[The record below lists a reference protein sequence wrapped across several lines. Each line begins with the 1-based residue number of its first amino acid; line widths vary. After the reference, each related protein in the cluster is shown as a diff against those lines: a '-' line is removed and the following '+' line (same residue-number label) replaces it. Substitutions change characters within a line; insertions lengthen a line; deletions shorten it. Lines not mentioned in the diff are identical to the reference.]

1 AHVGTLIVNPV
12 TRHPSVLAA
21 SIAAVDRYAPGR
33 VMLGVGAGDTA
44 VLQVGL
50 RPARLAGMERA
61 VTIVRTL
68 LAGAAV
74 ELGWSRPSRLD
85 QPRAVPV
92 IVAGGGPKM
101 LRMAGRRADGVVMRV
116 GTDPELIEWAH
127 AEFCAGAREAGHD
140 PASLFVALHFH
151 TVRTD
156 DTALAAARGRV
167 MAAGYYEVN
176 RGLWDRLGLKW
187 PCAPLEEIFKSL
199 WPDFH
204 HASDMALAARMV
216 AEIPVEIARRFCLMG
231 SGAEVRD
238 QLERV
243 LARLSFAPRHII
255 LQPNLPGAAFIAACG
270 RDVIPAFR

>member
-1 AHVGTLIVNPV
+1 MPAACCLSRQNRENRKMQLSFGTNRFHFLDPHRLIQSCKETEAAGFDHLWFPDSQLHAGDVFVNLLTAAQNTERAHVGTLIVNPV

-176 RGLWDRLGLKW
+176 R
-187 PCAPLEEIFKSL
+187 
-199 WPDFH
+199 
-204 HASDMALAARMV
+204 
-216 AEIPVEIARRFCLMG
+216 
-231 SGAEVRD
+231 
-238 QLERV
+238 
-243 LARLSFAPRHII
+243 
-255 LQPNLPGAAFIAACG
+255 
-270 RDVIPAFR
+270 

>member
-1 AHVGTLIVNPV
+1 MPAACCLSRQNRENRKMQLSFGTNRFHFLDPHRLIQSCKETEAAGFDHLWFPDSQLHAGDVFVNLLTAAQNTERAHVGTLIVNPV

-50 RPARLAGMERA
+50 RPARLAGME
-61 VTIVRTL
+61 
-68 LAGAAV
+68 
-74 ELGWSRPSRLD
+74 
-85 QPRAVPV
+85 RAVPV

-156 DTALAAARGRV
+156 DTALA
-167 MAAGYYEVN
+167 
-176 RGLWDRLGLKW
+176 
-187 PCAPLEEIFKSL
+187 
-199 WPDFH
+199 
-204 HASDMALAARMV
+204 
-216 AEIPVEIARRFCLMG
+216 
-231 SGAEVRD
+231 
-238 QLERV
+238 
-243 LARLSFAPRHII
+243 
-255 LQPNLPGAAFIAACG
+255 
-270 RDVIPAFR
+270 